1 LAILVFL
8 ERVVNMQIRVLKADG
23 QIEPYLHTKVLG
35 TFHNAL
41 ALAGDSTLF
50 AADQMAEAVTFYL
63 YAHKPTGP
71 IPTDAVHRMIE
82 SVLTATGFVRAAEAL
97 DDYRLK
103 RRLKRRRIVV
113 LGDADPDGGR
123 ETTEWSKKRLAESL
137 VRTYR
142 VDPLTARAIAGA
154 VEEKVLAMN
163 VTRLGSSLL
172 RQLILGDMET
182 FLEAGRQLQAAT
194 A

>member
-1 LAILVFL
+1 LAILIFS

-63 YAHKPTGP
+63 YAHKPVGP
-71 IPTDAVHRMIE
+71 IPTDEIHRMIE

-103 RRLKRRRIVV
+103 RRLKRRRVEVI
-113 LGDADPDGGR
+113 GEADPDGGR

-142 VDPLTARAIAGA
+142 VDALTARAIAGA

-163 VTRLGSSLL
+163 VTRLGTSLL